1 MTVPL
6 VDLVWQH
13 AQVGAAVAA
22 GWEQVIANGAFVDGP
37 DVAAFEREYAQAI
50 GVQHCVGVA
59 NGTDA
64 IELILRA
71 RGIGSGAEVIVPANT
86 FIATAEAVW
95 RAGAV
100 PVACD
105 IDDVTLQIDPEDAE
119 RRITDRT
126 AAIIPVHLH
135 GHPAPMVQIEALAH
149 SHEIALIE
157 DAAQAQGARLHGRA
171 MGAWSDAAATS
182 FYPGKNL
189 GAYGDAGAILTNDD
203 ALAARVRRLRQH
215 GSAQKYH
222 HEEMGCTAR
231 LDTLQ
236 AVVLRAKL
244 VHLSDWN
251 AMRQAAAEQYHAL
264 LAGQSGVRLPV
275 IADGAAPVWHCYV
288 VRVRSRDR
296 ILRAL
301 HDAGIGAGV
310 HYPEPIHRTAAWR
323 RQGYSVPELPV
334 AERVAP
340 TLLSL
345 PIYPGIT
352 LRDQERVVAA
362 LLDVVQRVA

>member
-6 VDLVWQH
+6 VDLTWQH
-13 AQVGAAVAA
+13 EQVGAEITA
-22 GWEQVIANGAFVDGP
+22 GWKQVIANGAFVDGP
-37 DVAAFEREYAQAI
+37 DVAAFEREYARTI

-71 RGIGSGAEVIVPANT
+71 RGIGPGAEVIIPANT

-95 RAGAV
+95 RTGAV

-105 IDDVTLQIDPEDAE
+105 IDDATLQIEPEDAA

-126 AAIIPVHLH
+126 VAIIPVHLH
-135 GHPAPMVQIEALAH
+135 GHPAPMVQIEALARAH
-149 SHEIALIE
+149 GLVLVE

-189 GAYGDAGAILTNDD
+189 GAYGDAGAVLTNDD

-215 GSAQKYH
+215 GSAQKYQ

-244 VHLSDWN
+244 VHLSAWN
-251 AMRQAAAEQYHAL
+251 ALRQEAAARYDLL
-264 LAGQSGVRLPV
+264 LAGQSGVRLPIV
-275 IADGAAPVWHCYV
+275 ADGASPVWHCYV
-288 VRVRSRDR
+288 VRVRARDR
-296 ILRAL
+296 ILHAL
-301 HDAGIGAGV
+301 HEAGIGAGV

-323 RQGYSVPELPV
+323 RQGYTVPELPV

-362 LLDVVQRVA
+362 LLDVMQRVA